1 MAHPE
6 RKGGYRGFL
15 PPESERAKKKKRK
28 GQSDSAETTLNITS
42 GPSRPDQYVRPYLNM
57 EIANP

>member
-15 PPESERAKKKKRK
+15 PPESERAKKKKKRK
-28 GQSDSAETTLNITS
+28 GLSDSAATTLNITS
-42 GPSRPDQYVRPYLNM
+42 GPRTRPTHKPYLNM